1 MKRILPLLL
10 APAIL
15 AALIAAQQS
24 ESDAAKAQKEKK
36 AKQDAAQAKKDTAP
50 AKRGGALPQNVEPPQ
65 PVLAWIYPAGGQRG
79 HTVEVTASGTG
90 IRPDQVL
97 VTGTG
102 ITTRVLQS
110 KDPSQARIAVT
121 IAPDAETGIRELR
134 ILNSGGVSNRFRFV
148 VGDLPEINEIEPN
161 SSKAAPQRVESLP
174 VVINGQITEG
184 DRDYFHFHAAAGQ
197 TVICEVQARALLPYI
212 ADAVPGW
219 FDPVLAIYDSSGH
232 QLDFADDFRVNPDPI
247 LAFHAPRDGDYTLE
261 LRDVIYRGRGD
272 FVYRLT
278 LGGNSPDTTVR
289 FPKITLPLVNAAAPN
304 DTPAQA
310 QRVTPPIV
318 IEGRIQRPGAS
329 GYYQFHARPN
339 ERFVME
345 VQARRYDSPLDS
357 ILTLYNA
364 RHEVVAENDDWTDP
378 TAGMV
383 AHQADSRILY
393 TASAEADYVL
403 RIRDVQ
409 GKGGDDYVYRLLIAP
424 PRPDFT
430 LRITPDNPRLA
441 QGDTAAITV
450 GAVRRD
456 EFNGEIKLSVEG
468 LPPGFATSDAVI
480 PAGQNE
486 GRLTITAPP
495 DAPAGVLSPTVN
507 GFAIIGQET
516 VMRRAESAEAVMQ
529 AFAYTH
535 VLPTEKLWLAVI
547 PQTAFSITSDAGPI
561 EVKPGSETPIT
572 VKVHRKDGVRAPV
585 TIMPIRLANNTITS
599 KVAQVP
605 PDTAEATVVLT
616 VSKDA
621 KPTRQD
627 VILSAFMRAGTQT
640 ITRYAPAIK
649 VRVVAP

>member
-1 MKRILPLLL
+1 MKRVLPLLL

-15 AALIAAQQS
+15 AALILAQQS

-36 AKQDAAQAKKDTAP
+36 AKQDAAQAKKEA
-50 AKRGGALPQNVEPPQ
+50 AQGKRGGALPQNVEPPQ

-79 HTVEVTASGTG
+79 HTVEITAGGTG
-90 IRPDQVL
+90 IRPNQVL
-97 VTGTG
+97 MTGSG
-102 ITTRVLQS
+102 ITTRVLES
-110 KDPSQARIAVT
+110 KDPSQARIAIT
-121 IAPDAETGIRELR
+121 IAPDADPGIRELR

-161 SSKAAPQRVESLP
+161 STRAAPQPIESLP

-184 DRDYFHFHAAAGQ
+184 DRDYFRFHAAAGQ
-197 TVICEVQARALLPYI
+197 TVICQVQARALLPYI

-219 FDPVLAIYDSSGH
+219 FDPVLAVYDSAGH
-232 QLDFADDFRVNPDPI
+232 QLDFADDFRVNPDPV

-261 LRDVIYRGRGD
+261 LRDVIYRGRAD

-278 LGGNSPDTTVR
+278 LGANPPDTTVR
-289 FPKITLPLVNAAAPN
+289 FPKTTLPLLTQAGPN
-304 DTPAQA
+304 DTPAQPGKI
-310 QRVTPPIV
+310 TPPV
-318 IEGRIQRPGAS
+318 AIEGRIQRPGDS
-329 GYYQFHARPN
+329 GYYQFHARSN

-357 ILTLYNA
+357 ILTLYNSK
-364 RHEVVAENDDWTDP
+364 HEVVAENDDWTDP

-393 TASAEADYVL
+393 TVSAEGDYTL

-424 PRPDFT
+424 PRPDFA

-486 GRLTITAPP
+486 GRLTITAPSDTP
-495 DAPAGVLSPTVN
+495 IGVLSPTVS
-507 GFAIIGQET
+507 GLAVIGQET
-516 VMRRAESAEAVMQ
+516 VMRRAQSAEAVMQ

-535 VLPTEKLWLAVI
+535 ILPTEHLWLAVV
-547 PQTAFSITSDAGPI
+547 PESSFSITSDTAPLEI
-561 EVKPGSETPIT
+561 KPGSETPIT
-572 VKVHRKDGVRAPV
+572 LKIHRNDGVRAAV
-585 TIMPIRLANNTITS
+585 TVMPIRLANNTITT

-621 KPTRQD
+621 KTTRQD

-649 VRVVAP
+649 LRVVAP